1 MKQALKPFS
10 NITRRDN
17 KRVQTGSL
25 HLDLSTI
32 QQAQP
37 DNDEDEYSD
46 PEFVDNS
53 SASYDSDDDDID
65 FEDMPEVDQRN
76 LNKPEKLAKYA
87 ETIFSIAIQDIP
99 TSSASSEEF
108 RKNQTEITPEMHET
122 AVKWILRLQA
132 QYQMSN
138 DALYE
143 AVTYLNTILS
153 KSPVR
158 KSQLQLITVT
168 CIWMASK
175 IEERTVPKLEDLSTI
190 CSNQYGADDFVKC
203 ERKLLRILDFRLSFP
218 TSKFFLRRLLD
229 SIDAEAQIIE
239 VADFFC
245 DLSLMPLEFVDFPPN
260 VIAFAAVCLGKLC
273 LNEFC
278 PTLRLMAYAHMSDL
292 DDVKKCG
299 NGMLQY
305 APKILGD
312 PKHVLYARYNG
323 PSTTGAVFDMN
334 LEIDLNEALM

>member
-1 MKQALKPFS
+1 MKQVLKPVS
-10 NITRRDN
+10 NVSIKDN
-17 KRVQTGSL
+17 KPRNPALLQPNLRNILEVQPNN
-25 HLDLSTI
+25 D
-32 QQAQP
+32 
-37 DNDEDEYSD
+37 DNDEYSD
-46 PEFVDNS
+46 PEFNDNS
-53 SASYDSDDDDID
+53 STSYDSDDDVD
-65 FEDMPEVDQRN
+65 FEGMPEVDQRN

-99 TSSASSEEF
+99 TTSASSNDF
-108 RKNQTEITPEMHET
+108 KNIQTEITPVMHET
-122 AVKWILRLQA
+122 AVKWIFRIQA

-143 AVTYLNTILS
+143 AVAYLNTILS

-175 IEERTVPKLEDLSTI
+175 IEERSVPKLEDLSTM

-229 SIDAEAQIIE
+229 SIDAEPAIIE

-245 DLSLMPLEFVDFPPN
+245 DLSLMPLEFVDFSPN

-278 PTLRLMAYAHMSDL
+278 PTLRLMAYAHMNDL
-292 DDVKKCG
+292 EDVKKCG
-299 NGMLQY
+299 AGMLQY
-305 APKILGD
+305 APTILND
-312 PKHVLYARYNG
+312 PKHVLYIRYNG
-323 PSTTGAVFDMN
+323 PNTTHSVFEMN
-334 LEIDLNEALM
+334 LSIDMSHALS

>member
-1 MKQALKPFS
+1 MKQALKPVS
-10 NITRRDN
+10 NVSKKDN
-17 KRVQTGSL
+17 KPFQAALL
-25 HLDLSTI
+25 HPKLTNPPPPI
-32 QQAQP
+32 V
-37 DNDEDEYSD
+37 DNDENEYSD
-46 PEFVDNS
+46 PEFADNS
-53 SASYDSDDDDID
+53 STSYDSDDDID
-65 FEDMPEVDQRN
+65 FDDMPEVDQRN
-76 LNKPEKLAKYA
+76 INKPEKLAKYA

-99 TSSASSEEF
+99 ITKTSSEDF
-108 RKNQTEITPEMHET
+108 KNTQTEITPIMHET
-122 AVKWILRLQA
+122 AVKWIFRIQA

-143 AVTYLNTILS
+143 AVSYLNTILS

-175 IEERTVPKLEDLSTI
+175 IEERSVPKLEDLSTM
-190 CSNQYGADDFVKC
+190 CSNQYGTDDFIKC

-229 SIDAEAQIIE
+229 SIDAEQQIIE

-245 DLSLMPLEFVDFPPN
+245 DLSLMPLDFVDFSPN

-273 LNEFC
+273 LNEYC
-278 PTLRLMAYAHMSDL
+278 PTLRLMAYAHMENL

-299 NGMLQY
+299 TGMLEY
-305 APKILGD
+305 APTILND
-312 PKHVLYARYNG
+312 EKHVLYTRYNG
-323 PSTTGAVFDMN
+323 KNTTHAVFEMN
-334 LEIDLNEALM
+334 LDIDLNVALK